1 MTESSGGEPM
11 LSHVVF
17 FTLIDNSE
25 AARAALVESCKT
37 YLSDH
42 PGTVS
47 FSVSTRVPDLQRPV
61 NDLEFDVALFVV
73 FQTRADHD
81 RYQTA
86 DKHSTFV
93 ETNES
98 NFQQA
103 RVFDSYL
110 S

>member
-25 AARAALVESCKT
+25 ATRTALVESCKK

-47 FSVSTRVPDLQRPV
+47 FGVGTRVPDLKRPV
-61 NDLEFDVALFVV
+61 NDLEFDVALHVV

-81 RYQTA
+81 RYQKA
-86 DKHSTFV
+86 DKHTAFI
-93 ETNES
+93 EENKD
-98 NFQQA
+98 NWQA
-103 RVFDSYL
+103 SRVFDSYL

>member
-17 FTLIDNSE
+17 FSLIDNSE
-25 AARAALVESCKT
+25 AARSALVESCKT

-47 FSVSTRVPDLQRPV
+47 FGVGTRVPDLQRPV
-61 NDLEFDVALFVV
+61 NDQEFDVALYVV

-81 RYQTA
+81 QYQIA
-86 DKHSTFV
+86 DKHTTFV
-93 ETNES
+93 ETNKG
-98 NFQQA
+98 NWRQA
-103 RVFDSYL
+103 RVFDSNL
-110 S
+110 A